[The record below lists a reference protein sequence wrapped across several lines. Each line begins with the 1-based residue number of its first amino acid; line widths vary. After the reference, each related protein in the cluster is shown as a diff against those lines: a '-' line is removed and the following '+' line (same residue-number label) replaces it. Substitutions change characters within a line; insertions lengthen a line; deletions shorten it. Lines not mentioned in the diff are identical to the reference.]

1 MPYHFWRF
9 IMETERT
16 NPYRDARSRGVSGG
30 GPLGNMR
37 ASDADREAMAETL
50 RRHYAA
56 GRLDAEEFDERIG
69 RCYTAKRLSELDELL
84 ADLPREPAPQPE
96 QRRERPCP
104 PWSPGR
110 EWAIFVPIVIGLIA
124 LCALTGAHLVWLAF
138 PLFFFVVGPWRWRRG
153 WRGAG
158 RGTP

>member
-1 MPYHFWRF
+1 
-9 IMETERT
+9 MEHQHD
-16 NPYRDARSRGVSGG
+16 PYRDARSRGVPGS
-30 GPLGNMR
+30 MR

-84 ADLPREPAPQPE
+84 ADLPCEPAPNPE
-96 QRRERPCP
+96 LRREQFCP
-104 PWSPGR
+104 PWHPGR
-110 EWAIFVPIVIGLIA
+110 GWTFFVPVIVALFA
-124 LCALTGAHLVWLAF
+124 LCALTGLHLFWLIF
-138 PLFFFVVGPWRWRRG
+138 PLFFFLGPFRWRRG

-158 RGTP
+158 RGTL